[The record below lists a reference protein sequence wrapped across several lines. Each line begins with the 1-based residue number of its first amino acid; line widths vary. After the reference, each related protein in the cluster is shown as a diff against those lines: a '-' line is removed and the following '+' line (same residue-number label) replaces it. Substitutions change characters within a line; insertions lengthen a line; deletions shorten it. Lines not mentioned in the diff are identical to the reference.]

1 MNKHFS
7 KYLELFDVSYYYKN
21 KFENVEIFKNLNLSI
36 YPGEMVA
43 LLGPSGSGKSTL
55 LNCIGL
61 LDKFVSGKFNIL
73 NKDFS
78 LLTESEITNIRLNDI
93 GFVFQN
99 HRLFPEF
106 SAIENV
112 IIPSLIKKIPFDE
125 AKSKALK
132 ILTYLNLEHRM
143 DHRPAKLSGGESQ
156 RVAIGRALSNNPR
169 FILADEPTGNLDK
182 DNTLLIF
189 NILKQKYSEYDL
201 NLIDGLKI
209 DFDFG
214 WVHLRRSNTEPI
226 IRIYSESTSKEKSD
240 SIAQEFINQIK
251 EII

>member
-1 MNKHFS
+1 MNKVLS
-7 KYLELFDVSYYYKN
+7 NYLELFDVNYHYKN
-21 KFENVEIFKNLNLSI
+21 KLENVQIFKNLNLKI

-61 LDKFVSGKFNIL
+61 LDKFVSGKFKIL
-73 NKDFS
+73 NKDYS

-106 SAIENV
+106 SALENI
-112 IIPSLIKKIPFDE
+112 IIPSLIKNIPFDE
-125 AKSKALK
+125 AKKKAIQ
-132 ILTYLNLEHRM
+132 ILTYLNLEHRIN
-143 DHRPAKLSGGESQ
+143 HRPAKLSGGESQ
-156 RVAIGRALSNNPR
+156 RVAIGRALSNNPK

-189 NILKQKYSEYDL
+189 NILK
-201 NLIDGLKI
+201 KI
-209 DFDFG
+209 TLD
-214 WVHLRRSNTEPI
+214 T
-226 IRIYSESTSKEKSD
+226 EKSCI
-240 SIAQEFINQIK
+240 IATHNNFLAEKMDRIFLIENQNIK
-251 EII
+251 ILK

>member
-1 MNKHFS
+1 MNKVLS
-7 KYLELFDVSYYYKN
+7 NYLELFDVSYHYKS
-21 KFENVEIFKNLNLSI
+21 KLENVKIFKNLNLTI

-61 LDKFVSGKFNIL
+61 LDKFVSGKFKIL
-73 NKDFS
+73 NKDYS

-106 SAIENV
+106 SALENI
-112 IIPSLIKKIPFDE
+112 IIPSLIKNIPFDE
-125 AKSKALK
+125 AKKKAIQ
-132 ILTYLNLEHRM
+132 ILTYLNLEHRIN
-143 DHRPAKLSGGESQ
+143 HRPAKLSGGESQ
-156 RVAIGRALSNNPR
+156 RVAIGRALSNNPK

-189 NILKQKYSEYDL
+189 NILK
-201 NLIDGLKI
+201 KI
-209 DFDFG
+209 TLD
-214 WVHLRRSNTEPI
+214 T
-226 IRIYSESTSKEKSD
+226 EKSCI
-240 SIAQEFINQIK
+240 IATHNNFLAEKMDRIFLIENQNIK
-251 EII
+251 ILK

>member
-1 MNKHFS
+1 MNNVLS
-7 KYLELFDVSYYYKN
+7 NYLELFDVNYHYKN
-21 KFENVEIFKNLNLSI
+21 KLENIEIFKNLNLTI

-61 LDKFVSGKFNIL
+61 LDKFVSGKFKIL
-73 NKDFS
+73 NKDYS

-106 SAIENV
+106 SALENI
-112 IIPSLIKKIPFDE
+112 IIPSLIKNIPFDE
-125 AKSKALK
+125 AKKKAIQ
-132 ILTYLNLEHRM
+132 ILTYLNLEHRIN
-143 DHRPAKLSGGESQ
+143 HRPAKLSGGESQ

-189 NILKQKYSEYDL
+189 NILK
-201 NLIDGLKI
+201 KI
-209 DFDFG
+209 TLD
-214 WVHLRRSNTEPI
+214 T
-226 IRIYSESTSKEKSD
+226 EKSCI
-240 SIAQEFINQIK
+240 IATHNNFLAEKMDRIFLIENQNVKILK
-251 EII
+251 

>member
-1 MNKHFS
+1 MSNFIEVQSVNKT
-7 KYLELFDVSYYYKN
+7 YQRGEETLVVLD
-21 KFENVEIFKNLNLSI
+21 NLNLEVPRGD
-36 YPGEMVA
+36 YLA
-43 LLGPSGSGKSTL
+43 LMGPSGSGKSTL

-61 LDKFVSGKFNIL
+61 LDKFVSGKFKIL
-73 NKDFS
+73 NKDYS

-99 HRLFPEF
+99 HRLFQEF
-106 SAIENV
+106 SALENI

-125 AKSKALK
+125 ARKKATQ

-156 RVAIGRALSNNPR
+156 RVAIGRALSNNPK

-189 NILKQKYSEYDL
+189 NILK
-201 NLIDGLKI
+201 KI
-209 DFDFG
+209 TLD
-214 WVHLRRSNTEPI
+214 T
-226 IRIYSESTSKEKSD
+226 EKSCV
-240 SIAQEFINQIK
+240 IATHNNFLAEKMDRIFLIENKNIK
-251 EII
+251 ILE

>member
-1 MNKHFS
+1 MNNIFS
-7 KYLELFDVSYYYKN
+7 NYLELFNVSYHYKN
-21 KFENVEIFKNLNLSI
+21 KLENVGIFKNLNLTI

-61 LDKFVSGKFNIL
+61 LDKFVSGKFKIL
-73 NKDFS
+73 NKDYS
-78 LLTESEITNIRLNDI
+78 SLTESEITNIRLNDI

-106 SAIENV
+106 SALENI

-125 AKSKALK
+125 AKKKATQ
-132 ILTYLNLEHRM
+132 ILTYLNLEHRIN
-143 DHRPAKLSGGESQ
+143 HRPAKLSGGESQ
-156 RVAIGRALSNNPR
+156 RVAIGRALSNNPK

-189 NILKQKYSEYDL
+189 NILK
-201 NLIDGLKI
+201 KI
-209 DFDFG
+209 TLD
-214 WVHLRRSNTEPI
+214 T
-226 IRIYSESTSKEKSD
+226 EKSCI
-240 SIAQEFINQIK
+240 IATHNNFLAEKMDRIFLIENQNIK
-251 EII
+251 ILK

>member
-1 MNKHFS
+1 MNKVLS
-7 KYLELFDVSYYYKN
+7 NYLELFDVSYHYKN
-21 KFENVEIFKNLNLSI
+21 KLENVEIFKNLNLTI

-61 LDKFVSGKFNIL
+61 LDKFVSGKFKIL
-73 NKDFS
+73 NKDYS

-106 SAIENV
+106 SALENI
-112 IIPSLIKKIPFDE
+112 IIPSLIKNIPFDE
-125 AKSKALK
+125 AKKKAIQ

-156 RVAIGRALSNNPR
+156 RVAIGRALSNNPK

-189 NILKQKYSEYDL
+189 NILK
-201 NLIDGLKI
+201 KI
-209 DFDFG
+209 TLD
-214 WVHLRRSNTEPI
+214 T
-226 IRIYSESTSKEKSD
+226 EKSCI
-240 SIAQEFINQIK
+240 IATHNNFLAEKMDRILLIENQNIK
-251 EII
+251 TLK

>member
-1 MNKHFS
+1 MNKVLS
-7 KYLELFDVSYYYKN
+7 NYLELFDVSYHYKN
-21 KFENVEIFKNLNLSI
+21 KLENVEIFKNLNLTI

-61 LDKFVSGKFNIL
+61 LDKFVSGKFKIL
-73 NKDFS
+73 NKDYS

-106 SAIENV
+106 SALENI
-112 IIPSLIKKIPFDE
+112 IIPSLIKNIPFDE
-125 AKSKALK
+125 AKKKAIQ
-132 ILTYLNLEHRM
+132 ILTYLNLEHRIN
-143 DHRPAKLSGGESQ
+143 HRPAKLSGGESQ
-156 RVAIGRALSNNPR
+156 RVAIGRALSNNPK

-189 NILKQKYSEYDL
+189 NILK
-201 NLIDGLKI
+201 KI
-209 DFDFG
+209 TLD
-214 WVHLRRSNTEPI
+214 T
-226 IRIYSESTSKEKSD
+226 EKSCI
-240 SIAQEFINQIK
+240 IATHNNFLAEKMDRIFLIENQNIK
-251 EII
+251 ILK

>member
-1 MNKHFS
+1 MNKLLS
-7 KYLELFDVSYYYKN
+7 NYLDLSNVSYHYKN
-21 KFENVEIFKNLNLSI
+21 KLENVEIFKNLNLTI

-61 LDKFVSGKFNIL
+61 LDKFISGKFNIL
-73 NKDFS
+73 NKDYS

-106 SAIENV
+106 SALENI

-125 AKSKALK
+125 AKKKATQ
-132 ILTYLNLEHRM
+132 ILTYLNLEHRIN
-143 DHRPAKLSGGESQ
+143 HRPAKLSGGESQ
-156 RVAIGRALSNNPR
+156 RVAIGRALSNNPK

-189 NILKQKYSEYDL
+189 NILK
-201 NLIDGLKI
+201 KI
-209 DFDFG
+209 TLD
-214 WVHLRRSNTEPI
+214 T
-226 IRIYSESTSKEKSD
+226 EKSCI
-240 SIAQEFINQIK
+240 IATHNNFLAEKMDRIFLIENQNIK
-251 EII
+251 ILK

>member
-1 MNKHFS
+1 MNKVLS
-7 KYLELFDVSYYYKN
+7 NYLELFDVNYHYKN
-21 KFENVEIFKNLNLSI
+21 KLENVEIFKNLNLTI

-61 LDKFVSGKFNIL
+61 LDKFVSGKFKIL
-73 NKDFS
+73 NKDYS

-106 SAIENV
+106 SALENI
-112 IIPSLIKKIPFDE
+112 IIPSLIKNIPFDE
-125 AKSKALK
+125 AKKKAIQ
-132 ILTYLNLEHRM
+132 ILTYLNLEHRIN
-143 DHRPAKLSGGESQ
+143 HRPAKLSGGESQ
-156 RVAIGRALSNNPR
+156 RVAIGRALSNNPK

-189 NILKQKYSEYDL
+189 NIFK
-201 NLIDGLKI
+201 KI
-209 DFDFG
+209 TLD
-214 WVHLRRSNTEPI
+214 T
-226 IRIYSESTSKEKSD
+226 EKSCI
-240 SIAQEFINQIK
+240 IATHNNFLAEKMDRIFLIENQNIK
-251 EII
+251 ILK

>member
-1 MNKHFS
+1 MNKVLS
-7 KYLELFDVSYYYKN
+7 NYLELFDVNYHYKN
-21 KFENVEIFKNLNLSI
+21 KLENIEIFKNLNLTI

-61 LDKFVSGKFNIL
+61 LDKFVSGKFKIL
-73 NKDFS
+73 NKDYS

-106 SAIENV
+106 SALENI
-112 IIPSLIKKIPFDE
+112 IIPSLIKNIPFDV
-125 AKSKALK
+125 AKKKAIQ
-132 ILTYLNLEHRM
+132 ILTYLNLEHRIN
-143 DHRPAKLSGGESQ
+143 HRPAKLSGGESQ
-156 RVAIGRALSNNPR
+156 RVAIGRALSNNPK

-189 NILKQKYSEYDL
+189 NILK
-201 NLIDGLKI
+201 KI
-209 DFDFG
+209 TLD
-214 WVHLRRSNTEPI
+214 T
-226 IRIYSESTSKEKSD
+226 EKSCI
-240 SIAQEFINQIK
+240 IATHNNFLAEKMDRIFLIENQNIK
-251 EII
+251 IIK

>member
-1 MNKHFS
+1 MNKVFS
-7 KYLELFDVSYYYKN
+7 NYLELFDVSYHYKN
-21 KFENVEIFKNLNLSI
+21 KLENVEIFKDLNLTI

-61 LDKFVSGKFNIL
+61 LDKFVSGKFKIL
-73 NKDFS
+73 NKDYS

-106 SAIENV
+106 SALENI

-125 AKSKALK
+125 AKKK
-132 ILTYLNLEHRM
+132 PTQILTYLNLEHRIN
-143 DHRPAKLSGGESQ
+143 HRPAKLSGGESQ
-156 RVAIGRALSNNPR
+156 RVAIGRALSNNPK

-182 DNTLLIF
+182 ENTLLIY
-189 NILKQKYSEYDL
+189 NILK
-201 NLIDGLKI
+201 KI
-209 DFDFG
+209 TLD
-214 WVHLRRSNTEPI
+214 T
-226 IRIYSESTSKEKSD
+226 EKSCV
-240 SIAQEFINQIK
+240 IATHNNFLAEKMDRILLIENQNIK
-251 EII
+251 ILK

>member
-1 MNKHFS
+1 MNKVLS
-7 KYLELFDVSYYYKN
+7 NYLELFDVNYHYKN
-21 KFENVEIFKNLNLSI
+21 KLENVEIFKNLNLTI

-61 LDKFVSGKFNIL
+61 LDKFVSGKFKIL
-73 NKDFS
+73 NKDYS

-106 SAIENV
+106 SALENI
-112 IIPSLIKKIPFDE
+112 IIPSLIKNIPFDE
-125 AKSKALK
+125 AKKKAIQ
-132 ILTYLNLEHRM
+132 ILTYLNLEHRIN
-143 DHRPAKLSGGESQ
+143 HRPAKLSGGESQ
-156 RVAIGRALSNNPR
+156 RVAIGRALSNNPK

-189 NILKQKYSEYDL
+189 NILK
-201 NLIDGLKI
+201 KI
-209 DFDFG
+209 TLD
-214 WVHLRRSNTEPI
+214 S
-226 IRIYSESTSKEKSD
+226 EKSCI
-240 SIAQEFINQIK
+240 IATHNNFLAEKMDRIFLIENQNIK
-251 EII
+251 VLK

>member
-1 MNKHFS
+1 MNKVLS
-7 KYLELFDVSYYYKN
+7 NYLELFDVSYHYKN
-21 KFENVEIFKNLNLSI
+21 KLENVKIFKNLNLTI

-61 LDKFVSGKFNIL
+61 LDKFVSGKFKIL
-73 NKDFS
+73 NKDYS
-78 LLTESEITNIRLNDI
+78 SLTESEITNIRLNDI

-106 SAIENV
+106 SALENI
-112 IIPSLIKKIPFDE
+112 IIPSLIKNIPYDD
-125 AKSKALK
+125 AKKKAVQ

-156 RVAIGRALSNNPR
+156 RVAIGRALSNNPK

-189 NILKQKYSEYDL
+189 NILK
-201 NLIDGLKI
+201 KI
-209 DFDFG
+209 TLD
-214 WVHLRRSNTEPI
+214 T
-226 IRIYSESTSKEKSD
+226 EKSCI
-240 SIAQEFINQIK
+240 IATHNNFLAEKMDRILLIENQNIK
-251 EII
+251 ILK

>member
-1 MNKHFS
+1 MNKIFS
-7 KYLELFDVSYYYKN
+7 NYLELFDVSYHYKN
-21 KFENVEIFKNLNLSI
+21 KLENVGIFKNLNLTI

-61 LDKFVSGKFNIL
+61 LDKFISGKFKIL
-73 NKDFS
+73 NKDYS

-93 GFVFQN
+93 GFIFQN

-106 SAIENV
+106 SALENI
-112 IIPSLIKKIPFDE
+112 IIPSLIKNTPYDD
-125 AKSKALK
+125 AKKKALQ

-156 RVAIGRALSNNPR
+156 RVAIGRALSNNPK

-182 DNTLLIF
+182 ENTLLIF
-189 NILKQKYSEYDL
+189 NILK
-201 NLIDGLKI
+201 KI
-209 DFDFG
+209 TLD
-214 WVHLRRSNTEPI
+214 S
-226 IRIYSESTSKEKSD
+226 EKSCI
-240 SIAQEFINQIK
+240 IATHNNFLAEKMDRILLIENQNIK
-251 EII
+251 TLK

>member
-1 MNKHFS
+1 MNKDFS
-7 KYLELFDVSYYYKN
+7 KYLELFDVCYHYKN
-21 KFENVEIFKNLNLSI
+21 KFENVEIFKNLNLTI

-61 LDKFVSGKFNIL
+61 LDKFISGKFKIL
-73 NKDFS
+73 NKDYS

-106 SAIENV
+106 SALENI
-112 IIPSLIKKIPFDE
+112 IIPSLIKNIPYDD
-125 AKSKALK
+125 AKKKAVQ

-156 RVAIGRALSNNPR
+156 RVAIGRALSNNPK

-189 NILKQKYSEYDL
+189 NILK
-201 NLIDGLKI
+201 KI
-209 DFDFG
+209 TLD
-214 WVHLRRSNTEPI
+214 T
-226 IRIYSESTSKEKSD
+226 EKSVI
-240 SIAQEFINQIK
+240 IATHNNFLAEKMDRILLIENQNIK
-251 EII
+251 ILK

>member
-1 MNKHFS
+1 MNKVFS
-7 KYLELFDVSYYYKN
+7 NYLELFDVSYHYKS
-21 KFENVEIFKNLNLSI
+21 KLENVGIFKNLNLTI

-61 LDKFVSGKFNIL
+61 LDKFISGKFKIL
-73 NKDFS
+73 NKDYS

-93 GFVFQN
+93 GFVFQS

-106 SAIENV
+106 SALENI
-112 IIPSLIKKIPFDE
+112 IIPSLIKNIPYDD
-125 AKSKALK
+125 AKKKAVQ

-143 DHRPAKLSGGESQ
+143 DHRPAKLSGGEAQ
-156 RVAIGRALSNNPR
+156 RVAIGRALSNNPK

-189 NILKQKYSEYDL
+189 NILK
-201 NLIDGLKI
+201 KI
-209 DFDFG
+209 TLD
-214 WVHLRRSNTEPI
+214 T
-226 IRIYSESTSKEKSD
+226 EKSCI
-240 SIAQEFINQIK
+240 IATHNNFLAEKMDRILLIENQNIK
-251 EII
+251 ILK

>member
-1 MNKHFS
+1 MNKVLS
-7 KYLELFDVSYYYKN
+7 NYLELFDVNYHYKN
-21 KFENVEIFKNLNLSI
+21 KLENVEIFKNLNLTI

-61 LDKFVSGKFNIL
+61 LDKFVSGKFKIL
-73 NKDFS
+73 NKDYS

-106 SAIENV
+106 SALENI
-112 IIPSLIKKIPFDE
+112 IIPSLIKNIPFDE
-125 AKSKALK
+125 AKKKATQ
-132 ILTYLNLEHRM
+132 ILTYLNLEHRIN
-143 DHRPAKLSGGESQ
+143 HRPAKLSGGESQ
-156 RVAIGRALSNNPR
+156 RVAIGRALSNNPK

-189 NILKQKYSEYDL
+189 NILK
-201 NLIDGLKI
+201 KI
-209 DFDFG
+209 TLD
-214 WVHLRRSNTEPI
+214 T
-226 IRIYSESTSKEKSD
+226 EKSCI
-240 SIAQEFINQIK
+240 IATHNNFLAEKMDRIFLIENQNIK
-251 EII
+251 ILK

>member
-1 MNKHFS
+1 MNKVFS
-7 KYLELFDVSYYYKN
+7 NYLELFDVSYHYKN
-21 KFENVEIFKNLNLSI
+21 KLENVEIFKNLNLTI

-61 LDKFVSGKFNIL
+61 LDKFVSGKFKVL
-73 NKDFS
+73 NKEYS

-106 SAIENV
+106 SALENI
-112 IIPSLIKKIPFDE
+112 IIPSLIKKIPFEE
-125 AKSKALK
+125 AKKKAIQ
-132 ILTYLNLEHRM
+132 ILTYLNLEHRIN
-143 DHRPAKLSGGESQ
+143 HRPAKLSGGESQ
-156 RVAIGRALSNNPR
+156 RVAIGRALSNNPK

-189 NILKQKYSEYDL
+189 NILK
-201 NLIDGLKI
+201 KI
-209 DFDFG
+209 TLD
-214 WVHLRRSNTEPI
+214 T
-226 IRIYSESTSKEKSD
+226 EKSCV
-240 SIAQEFINQIK
+240 IATHNNFLAEKMDRIFLIENKNIK
-251 EII
+251 ILE

>member
-1 MNKHFS
+1 MNKILS
-7 KYLELFDVSYYYKN
+7 NYLELFDVSYHYKN
-21 KFENVEIFKNLNLSI
+21 KLENVKIFKNLNLTI

-61 LDKFVSGKFNIL
+61 LDKFVSGKFKIL
-73 NKDFS
+73 NKDYS

-99 HRLFPEF
+99 HRLFSEF
-106 SAIENV
+106 SALENI

-125 AKSKALK
+125 AKKKATQ
-132 ILTYLNLEHRM
+132 ILTYLNLEHRVN
-143 DHRPAKLSGGESQ
+143 HRPAELSGGESQ
-156 RVAIGRALSNNPR
+156 RVAIGRALSNNPK

-189 NILKQKYSEYDL
+189 NILK
-201 NLIDGLKI
+201 KI
-209 DFDFG
+209 TLD
-214 WVHLRRSNTEPI
+214 T
-226 IRIYSESTSKEKSD
+226 EKSCI
-240 SIAQEFINQIK
+240 IATHNNFLAEKMDRIFLIENQNIK
-251 EII
+251 ILK

>member
-1 MNKHFS
+1 MNKVLS
-7 KYLELFDVSYYYKN
+7 NYLELFDVNYHYKN
-21 KFENVEIFKNLNLSI
+21 KLENVEIFKNLNLTI

-61 LDKFVSGKFNIL
+61 LDKFVSGKFKIL
-73 NKDFS
+73 NKDYS

-106 SAIENV
+106 SALENI
-112 IIPSLIKKIPFDE
+112 IIPSLIKKIPFDD
-125 AKSKALK
+125 AKKKATQ
-132 ILTYLNLEHRM
+132 ILTYLNLEHRIN
-143 DHRPAKLSGGESQ
+143 HRPAKLSGGESQ
-156 RVAIGRALSNNPR
+156 RVAIGRALSNNPK

-189 NILKQKYSEYDL
+189 NILK
-201 NLIDGLKI
+201 KI
-209 DFDFG
+209 TLD
-214 WVHLRRSNTEPI
+214 T
-226 IRIYSESTSKEKSD
+226 EKSCI
-240 SIAQEFINQIK
+240 IATHNNFLAEKMDRIFLIENQNIK
-251 EII
+251 ILK

>member
-1 MNKHFS
+1 MNKVLS
-7 KYLELFDVSYYYKN
+7 NYLELFDVSYHYKN
-21 KFENVEIFKNLNLSI
+21 KLENVKIFKNLNLTI

-61 LDKFVSGKFNIL
+61 LDKFVSGKFKIL
-73 NKDFS
+73 NKEYS

-99 HRLFPEF
+99 HRLFSEF
-106 SAIENV
+106 SALENI

-125 AKSKALK
+125 AKKKATQ
-132 ILTYLNLEHRM
+132 ILTYLNLEHRIN
-143 DHRPAKLSGGESQ
+143 HRPSKLSGGESQ
-156 RVAIGRALSNNPR
+156 RVAIGRALSNNPK

-189 NILKQKYSEYDL
+189 NILK
-201 NLIDGLKI
+201 KI
-209 DFDFG
+209 TLD
-214 WVHLRRSNTEPI
+214 T
-226 IRIYSESTSKEKSD
+226 EKSCI
-240 SIAQEFINQIK
+240 IATHNNFLAEKMDRIFLIENQNIK
-251 EII
+251 ILK

>member
-1 MNKHFS
+1 MNKVLS
-7 KYLELFDVSYYYKN
+7 NYLELFDVNYHYKN
-21 KFENVEIFKNLNLSI
+21 KLENVEIFKNLNLTI

-61 LDKFVSGKFNIL
+61 LDKFVSGKFKIL
-73 NKDFS
+73 NKDYS

-106 SAIENV
+106 SALENI

-125 AKSKALK
+125 AKKKATQ
-132 ILTYLNLEHRM
+132 ILTYLNLEHRIN
-143 DHRPAKLSGGESQ
+143 HRPAKLSGGESQ
-156 RVAIGRALSNNPR
+156 RVAIGRALSNNPK

-189 NILKQKYSEYDL
+189 NILK
-201 NLIDGLKI
+201 KI
-209 DFDFG
+209 TLD
-214 WVHLRRSNTEPI
+214 T
-226 IRIYSESTSKEKSD
+226 EKSCI
-240 SIAQEFINQIK
+240 IATHNNFLAEKMDRIFLIENQNIK
-251 EII
+251 ILK

>member
-1 MNKHFS
+1 MNKVLS
-7 KYLELFDVSYYYKN
+7 NYLELFDVSYHYKN
-21 KFENVEIFKNLNLSI
+21 KLEKVKIFKNLNLTI

-61 LDKFVSGKFNIL
+61 LDKFVSGKFKIL
-73 NKDFS
+73 NKDYS

-106 SAIENV
+106 SALENI

-125 AKSKALK
+125 AKQKATQ
-132 ILTYLNLEHRM
+132 ILTYLNLEHRIN
-143 DHRPAKLSGGESQ
+143 HRPAKLSGGESQ
-156 RVAIGRALSNNPR
+156 RVAIGRALSNNPK

-189 NILKQKYSEYDL
+189 NILK
-201 NLIDGLKI
+201 KI
-209 DFDFG
+209 TLD
-214 WVHLRRSNTEPI
+214 T
-226 IRIYSESTSKEKSD
+226 EKSCI
-240 SIAQEFINQIK
+240 IATHNNFLAEKMDRIFLIENQNIK
-251 EII
+251 ILK

>member
-1 MNKHFS
+1 MNKILS
-7 KYLELFDVSYYYKN
+7 NYLELFDVSYHYKN
-21 KFENVEIFKNLNLSI
+21 KLENVGIFKNLNLTI

-61 LDKFVSGKFNIL
+61 LDKFVSGKFKIL
-73 NKDFS
+73 NKDYS

-106 SAIENV
+106 SALENI

-125 AKSKALK
+125 AKKKATQ
-132 ILTYLNLEHRM
+132 ILTYLNLEHRIN
-143 DHRPAKLSGGESQ
+143 HRPAKLSGGESQ
-156 RVAIGRALSNNPR
+156 RVAIGRALSNNPK

-189 NILKQKYSEYDL
+189 NILK
-201 NLIDGLKI
+201 KI
-209 DFDFG
+209 TLD
-214 WVHLRRSNTEPI
+214 T
-226 IRIYSESTSKEKSD
+226 EKSCI
-240 SIAQEFINQIK
+240 IATHNNFLAEKMDRIFLIENQNIK
-251 EII
+251 ILK